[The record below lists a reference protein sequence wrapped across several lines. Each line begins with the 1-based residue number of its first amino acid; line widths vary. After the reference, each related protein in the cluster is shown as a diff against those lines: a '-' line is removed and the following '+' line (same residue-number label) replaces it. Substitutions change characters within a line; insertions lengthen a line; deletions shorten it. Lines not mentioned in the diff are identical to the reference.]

1 MAVWLVRAGS
11 HGEFQDKFL
20 SEKRV
25 YVTWDDLNVNLAM
38 LPDRDALIA
47 ALEQRY
53 PASKPKKLI
62 NHASQIWLFAH
73 DMQKGD
79 WIVLPLKTQRAIQ
92 IGELTGDYTFEPAG
106 PSPFFHWRGV
116 KWIGEAVP
124 RSHFGKD
131 LLNTFGAFMTICRVQ
146 KNDAE
151 ARLKTMRKNGWQPES
166 VAQVLAP
173 TAPTAEADEAAALDL
188 EERARDGIARLIL
201 SRFKGNDLTRLVDG
215 ILRAQGYTTWR
226 SPAGADGG
234 ADILAGAGPL
244 GFGSPRLVVEVKS
257 EQSPIDRPT
266 VDKLLGSVSKFGAA
280 KDSCLVERLQEQRP
294 EGTRRQLLPRQV
306 VVPDGVARRAVRGL
320 RQARPRPARRAPVE
334 TGLGGGVDRRGRRW
348 MRPPSW
354 PTTCRSPS
362 RVRRSRST
370 SSSCGTL
377 LRRTTP
383 TASTNS
389 RSSPTTCSP

>member
-1 MAVWLVRAGS
+1 
-11 HGEFQDKFL
+11 
-20 SEKRV
+20 
-25 YVTWDDLNVNLAM
+25 
-38 LPDRDALIA
+38 
-47 ALEQRY
+47 
-53 PASKPKKLI
+53 
-62 NHASQIWLFAH
+62 
-73 DMQKGD
+73 MQKGD

-92 IGELTGDYTFEPAG
+92 IGELTGDYTFELAG

-151 ARLKTMRKNGWQPES
+151 ERLKAMRKNGWQPES

-173 TAPTAEADEAAALDL
+173 TAPTAETDEAADLDL

-201 SRFKGNDLTRLVDG
+201 SRFKGNDLTRLVEG

-266 VDKLLGSVSKFGAA
+266 VDKLLGSVSKFGAN
-280 KDSCLVERLQEQRP
+280 
-294 EGTRRQLLPRQV
+294 EGLFV
-306 VVPDGVARRAVRGL
+306 
-320 RQARPRPARRAPVE
+320 
-334 TGLGGGVDRRGRRW
+334 
-348 MRPPSW
+348 SW
-354 PTTCRSPS
+354 SGFKNNVQKELAGS
-362 RVRRSRST
+362 FFRVRLWSQT
-370 SSSCGTL
+370 EL
-377 LRRTTP
+377 LDALYEVYDKLDPDLRAELPLKRVWSVALTDEDDDG
-383 TASTNS
+383 
-389 RSSPTTCSP
+389 